1 MMQVTGGESLQ
12 TQLMSVNFMPTIEAE
27 VIRGIRVDTAKGIDA
42 SGSAFE
48 EYVEQYRIYGRIAR
62 GLTVSPVNLR
72 VKTSDSL
79 LDTLGATKIDA
90 NTSEICVRSDKE
102 PIAEGLTRKRKFMGI
117 SDNTVSIIESKLEGV
132 LVRALQ

>member
-1 MMQVTGGESLQ
+1 MMHVSGGETLQ
-12 TQLMSVNFMPTIEAE
+12 VQLGSVTFMPTIEAE

-72 VKTSDSL
+72 VKTSDSM
-79 LDTLGATKIDA
+79 LDTLGAKKIDE
-90 NTSEICVRSDKE
+90 NTSEISVRSDKE

>member
-1 MMQVTGGESLQ
+1 MMHVSGGETLQ
-12 TQLMSVNFMPTIEAE
+12 VQLGSVTFMPTIEAE
-27 VIRGIRVDTAKGIDA
+27 VIRGIRVDASRGVDA
-42 SGSAFE
+42 SGSVHA
-48 EYVEQYRIYGRIAR
+48 EYTIPYGIYGRMRR
-62 GLTVSPVNLR
+62 GLTLDPVNLR
-72 VKTSDSL
+72 VKPSDSL

-90 NTSEICVRSDKE
+90 NTSEISVRSDKE